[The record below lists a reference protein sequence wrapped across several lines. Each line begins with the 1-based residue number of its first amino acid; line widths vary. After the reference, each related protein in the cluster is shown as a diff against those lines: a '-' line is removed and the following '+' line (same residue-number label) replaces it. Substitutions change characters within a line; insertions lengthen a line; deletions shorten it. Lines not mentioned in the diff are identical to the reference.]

1 MTMRIRFWGVRGSI
15 ASPGPDTATVGG
27 NTSCVEV
34 LCDDTRIIV
43 DAGTGI
49 RKLGTAMMAEP
60 EPRRASLLLSHMH
73 WDHIGGNG
81 FFKNAKVHIHEKDS
95 DILEKGDS
103 EMSNAHYFNG
113 NMRPM
118 KVERKLKE
126 GDEVFGLKVLHTPG
140 HTPGSICLFDSK
152 DNILLSGDTIFAD
165 GVGRTDLPGG
175 SEEDIEKSLER
186 LSSLRIDKILPGH
199 GEPVLKSGDKVIK
212 NIMGSVAEEV

>member
-1 MTMRIRFWGVRGSI
+1 MGLDLVTKINSRITMVHLSDLDSNIYLIDG
-15 ASPGPDTATVGG
+15 DT
-27 NTSCVEV
+27 
-34 LCDDTRIIV
+34 IV
-43 DAGTGI
+43 DSGTGLNFVRLYEI
-49 RKLGTAMMAEP
+49 FKKMKLDFDNIKNIVNT
-60 EPRRASLLLSHMH
+60 HMH

-81 FFKNAKVHIHEKDS
+81 FFKNAKIHIHEKDS
-95 DILEKGDS
+95 NVLEKGDS

-113 NMRPM
+113 NMKPM

-126 GDEVFGLKVLHTPG
+126 GDDVFRFKVLHTPG

-152 DNILLSGDTIFAD
+152 DKILLSGDTIFAD

-186 LSSLRIDKILPGH
+186 LSSLKIDKILPGH

-212 NIMGSVAEEV
+212 NIMGSVVEEV